1 MKPVLTWDKPKP
13 IMSKADWSANQADSA
28 PPGTYMP
35 NMSEADRM
43 RWKAKL
49 VGTTK
54 GFPQVELR
62 RDSTV
67 IVLSLKGYKYKYYD
81 TRRSFE
87 NIEKAKKYSRNVD
100 PSEWATIHIASAGPM
115 QLTMDE
121 FKEMETAITEGLGML
136 RDLEEGIVR

>member
-1 MKPVLTWDKPKP
+1 MWDKPKQVV
-13 IMSKADWSANQADSA
+13 SKEEWASNQADSA
-28 PPGTYMP
+28 PPGTFMP

-67 IVLSLKGYKYKYYD
+67 IILSLKGYKYKYYD
-81 TRRSFE
+81 TRQSPE
-87 NIEKAKKYSRNVD
+87 NIEKARKYDRKTD
-100 PSEWATIHIASAGPM
+100 PSTWATIRIASAGPM
-115 QLTMDE
+115 ALTFDE
-121 FKEMETAITEGLGML
+121 YKEMQAAVNEGLGML
-136 RDLEEGIVR
+136 RDLAEGIIR